1 VAVTATDIHRT
12 IDAVWK
18 IEAPRLIAGLTR
30 IVRDIALAEDLAHDA
45 LVAALEQW
53 PESGVP
59 ENPGA
64 WLMAT
69 AKHRAI
75 DHFRRNT
82 RLARKHEELGREL
95 GAKEMAMPDLDS
107 ALDDDIGD
115 DLLRLVFISC
125 HPVLSTEAQV
135 ALTLRLIGGLT
146 TEEIARA
153 FLVPEPT
160 IAQRIVR
167 AKRTLADKRVPFEVP
182 RGSELAARLSSVLGV
197 IYLIFNEGYSAT
209 AGDDWMR
216 PALCEDALRL
226 GRVLAGLAP
235 QEPEVHGLVAL
246 MEIQASRS
254 RARSGPSGEPILLFD
269 QNRAHWDR
277 LLIQRGLSALAVAE
291 RLSATNPDFERMG
304 TEQGPYALQAEI
316 AACHARARTPEA
328 TDWPRIVRL
337 YSTLARVAPSP
348 VVELNRAVAVA
359 MASGPAAGLEL
370 VDSLTS
376 ERSLE
381 NYHLLPSVR
390 GDLLKKLDR
399 FDEARAEF
407 ERAASLTQNARER
420 ALLLDRAQSCVA
432 GSQP

>member
-12 IDAVWK
+12 IDAVWR

-82 RLARKHEELGREL
+82 RLERKHEELGREL

-226 GRVLAGLAP
+226 GRILAGLAP
-235 QEPEVHGLVAL
+235 REPEVHGLVAL

-269 QNRAHWDR
+269 QNRAHWDQ
-277 LLIQRGLSALAVAE
+277 LLIQRGLSALAIAE
-291 RLSATNPDFERMG
+291 RLSATNPDFEKMG
-304 TEQGPYALQAEI
+304 TEQGPYTLQAEI

-420 ALLLDRAQSCVA
+420 ALLLDRAQSCGA

>member
-1 VAVTATDIHRT
+1 MPVTATDIHRT
-12 IDAVWK
+12 IDAVWR

-59 ENPGA
+59 EKPGA

-95 GAKEMAMPDLDS
+95 GAKEMAMPDLHS

-125 HPVLSTEAQV
+125 HPALSTEAQV
-135 ALTLRLIGGLT
+135 ALTLRLLGGLT

-197 IYLIFNEGYSAT
+197 LYLIFNEGYSAT

-226 GRVLAGLAP
+226 GRILAGLAP
-235 QEPEVHGLVAL
+235 HEPEVHGLVAL

-254 RARSGPSGEPILLFD
+254 RARSGPSGEPILLLD
-269 QNRAHWDR
+269 QNRAHWDQ
-277 LLIQRGLSALAVAE
+277 LLIQRGLSALAIAE
-291 RLSATNPDFERMG
+291 RLSATNLGFEKMG
-304 TEQGPYALQAEI
+304 TEQGPYTLQAEI

-359 MASGPAAGLEL
+359 MAFGPAAGLEL

-376 ERSLE
+376 ERTLE

-399 FDEARAEF
+399 FEEARTEF

-432 GSQP
+432 GS